1 MLAYLALNPTT
12 YVIVHKINRLARN
25 RAGQPASA
33 RSATGSNTTSAS
45 TPSTARLSYGASS
58 NELMTSTDNARRW
71 ADLAMD
77 GAVTLDIAK
86 TEQSSLARQLSQ
98 LQHQQKSFA
107 DTEVDYATT
116 VNRALTIL
124 DHCGS
129 AYEQAKSQER
139 RLLNQSWFERI
150 LVNYEDDAAFIETAD
165 KTDTLEILSTAQVG
179 EPRPGEGTLLSEPI
193 RPPRVRWSPLLWS

>member
-1 MLAYLALNPTT
+1 
-12 YVIVHKINRLARN
+12 
-25 RAGQPASA
+25 
-33 RSATGSNTTSAS
+33 
-45 TPSTARLSYGASS
+45 
-58 NELMTSTDNARRW
+58 
-71 ADLAMD
+71 MD

-179 EPRPGEGTLLSEPI
+179 EPRPGEGDLTLRAYSTVKNSMVASLVELRGIEPLEYS
-193 RPPRVRWSPLLWS
+193 R